1 MPQTDRHDEW
11 TTLMRAA
18 ISGNDEAY
26 RRLLQQLSGALRSTV
41 RNGLSRAG
49 VSGSEVDD
57 VVQETLLAIHLKRHT
72 WDQRQPLAPWVLAI
86 GRNKMIDA
94 LRRRGRRTELPIEDF
109 IELLP
114 AEPSPPQNRIDQ
126 RDLDYMLSQLRPRQR
141 EIVRSIMVE
150 GNSIR
155 DVAVRLA
162 MTEGAI
168 RVALHRALK
177 MLARQHREEEEVE

>member
-1 MPQTDRHDEW
+1 
-11 TTLMRAA
+11 MRAA

-26 RRLLQQLSGALRSTV
+26 RRLLHQLSAALRSTV
-41 RNGLSRAG
+41 RSGLSRAG
-49 VSGSEVDD
+49 ASGSEVDD

-72 WDQRQPLAPWVLAI
+72 WDQNQPLAPWVLAI
-86 GRNKMIDA
+86 ARNKMIDL
-94 LRRRGRRTELPIEDF
+94 LRRRGRRVEVPIDAF
-109 IELLP
+109 AELLP
-114 AEPSPPQNRIDQ
+114 AEPSPPQKRIDQ

-168 RVALHRALK
+168 RVALHRGLK
-177 MLARQHREEEEVE
+177 VLARQHMEEEQAE